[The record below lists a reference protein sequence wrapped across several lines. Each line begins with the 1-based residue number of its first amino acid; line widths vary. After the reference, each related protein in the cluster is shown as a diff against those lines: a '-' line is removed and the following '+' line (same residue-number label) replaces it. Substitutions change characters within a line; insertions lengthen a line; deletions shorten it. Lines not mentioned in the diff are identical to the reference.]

1 MAGQHEQQHSDPVV
15 AAIER
20 VLKTERDGVEML
32 RRSEDEARRLLTQA
46 RTQAAA
52 VARRADRCIS
62 RLHTAYL
69 QKIERDIQTLA
80 ASHAAPGAG
89 TDKAYDTK
97 ALTQAARR
105 AAAKLTGAP

>member
-52 VARRADRCIS
+52 VARRADRCSS